1 MKANESIWEYSQVSR
16 YDSQITLAIS
26 SFRQLPLDI
35 DMMLSD
41 YYKINLSVLN
51 SFMCLITEKKFLLSL
66 YRMIKQIMKALLL
79 TSSTIVAFVY
89 TCGLKMVVYILVWP
103 TNLTYFMFVEILV
116 EKILWFKNKK
126 KQVLITM
133 LLLGTILIE

>member
-51 SFMCLITEKKFLLSL
+51 SFMCLITEKKVF
-66 YRMIKQIMKALLL
+66 
-79 TSSTIVAFVY
+79 IVFVQ
-89 TCGLKMVVYILVWP
+89 
-103 TNLTYFMFVEILV
+103 ND
-116 EKILWFKNKK
+116 
-126 KQVLITM
+126 
-133 LLLGTILIE
+133 

>member
-1 MKANESIWEYSQVSR
+1 MWHRSTSIWRPIYIHHESISKYR
-16 YDSQITLAIS
+16 DITLAIS
-26 SFRQLPLDI
+26 SSRQLPLDI

-51 SFMCLITEKKFLLSL
+51 SFVSLQKIFFLLSL
-66 YRMIKQIMKALLL
+66 YKMIKQIMKALLL

-103 TNLTYFMFVEILV
+103 TNLAYFMMFVEILV
-116 EKILWFKNKK
+116 EKILWFKNK
-126 KQVLITM
+126 
-133 LLLGTILIE
+133 TIIQF